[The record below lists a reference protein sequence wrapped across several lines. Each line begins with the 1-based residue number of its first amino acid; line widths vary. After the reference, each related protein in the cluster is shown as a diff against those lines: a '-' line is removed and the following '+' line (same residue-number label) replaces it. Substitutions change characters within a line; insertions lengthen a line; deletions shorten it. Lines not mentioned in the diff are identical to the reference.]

1 MANFF
6 GFLGIT
12 CVGGL
17 FAAGLLGMQ
26 TEAIGFCLTGIG
38 CMGISLALSN
48 ERL

>member
-6 GFLGIT
+6 GIIGIA

-26 TEAIGFCLTGIG
+26 TEAIGFCLTGIAS
-38 CMGISLALSN
+38 MAISLALSN
-48 ERL
+48 EKQ